1 MKYIILPILLVLTG
15 CGSLP
20 SDMMLMGDSMLDVA
34 PKGDV
39 DVRYPE
45 WRKAPQISTAGVQG
59 PMGQQRT
66 TSYDSLQS
74 FLLKNGVDYEVLPGN
89 HVMVKLKDTIKF
101 ETGSSKVS
109 SDSSYWLGMM
119 GNYLSRDPGIDI
131 VIDGHADSTGSP
143 NFNDGLSLRRAKQ
156 VKQTLIKNNVAMDSI
171 FTRGYGEYVPACT
184 NKTTAGK
191 ACNRRVEVLFVVSNN

>member
-1 MKYIILPILLVLTG
+1 MKYFTLPILLVLAG
-15 CGSLP
+15 CGNLSEM
-20 SDMMLMGDSMLDVA
+20 SMGGNMLDVA

-39 DVRYPE
+39 ELRYPE
-45 WRKAPQISTAGVQG
+45 WRKAPQISTAEVEG

-66 TSYDSLQS
+66 SSYDSLQS
-74 FLLKNGVDYEVLPGN
+74 FLIRNGVDYEVLPGN

-101 ETGSSKVS
+101 ETGSAQVS

-119 GNYLSRDPGIDI
+119 GGYLAQQPGIDI
-131 VIDGHADSTGSP
+131 VIDGHADSTGTP
-143 NFNDGLSLRRAKQ
+143 NFNDGLSLQRAKQ
-156 VKQTLIKNNVAMDSI
+156 VKQTLLKNNVAMDSI

-184 NKTTAGK
+184 NKTKAGK